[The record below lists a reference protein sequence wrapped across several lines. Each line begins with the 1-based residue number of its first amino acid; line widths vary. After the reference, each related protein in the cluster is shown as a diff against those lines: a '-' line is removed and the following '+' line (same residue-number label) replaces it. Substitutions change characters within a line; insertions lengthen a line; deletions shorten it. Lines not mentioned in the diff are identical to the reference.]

1 MTCSQTGVNPE
12 DLQAVRKARK
22 KLKEKANGN
31 HSTPLKICAKV
42 SLCSLP
48 GGLLCICTVS
58 FVDGV
63 NMQHAAVCVS
73 RRGLCKSWKDWK
85 TCSSG
90 WRTRAGSAWTLGRF
104 YGWCFSTSVAL
115 KGCDWQDKLSHVY
128 VWNVDLSE
136 SDCLRPDP
144 KIHRNDNMIY
154 LVACLNSLHEESFSL
169 VGSSTRS
176 REWPMR
182 FCPITTWRRSRGTA
196 SWRTDTASRTW
207 RRPSL
212 LSLCA
217 PSTPSSWTGRPPASL
232 IQWEP
237 KPSNR
242 CVFYFLLSP
251 EDIFSI
257 WFIITASVDV
267 NALKFHSCAA
277 TVSSGM
283 IVRRILMFRIWPQW
297 VSHSVSA
304 GHEGICSCGR

>member
-85 TCSSG
+85 TCFSG

-128 VWNVDLSE
+128 LCVECRLIWVRLSAAGSKNTQKWQHDIPCGLFEFPSWRILLFGWFQYKEQGVTHEVLSHNNVAEEQRNGQLEDRHSE
-136 SDCLRPDP
+136 SDLEEAVFIEPLCTVHSIILDWTSASFIDSVGAKAIKQVRFLFSSLTWGYFQ
-144 KIHRNDNMIY
+144 Y
-154 LVACLNSLHEESFSL
+154 LVYYNSK
-169 VGSSTRS
+169 
-176 REWPMR
+176 
-182 FCPITTWRRSRGTA
+182 C
-196 SWRTDTASRTW
+196 
-207 RRPSL
+207 
-212 LSLCA
+212 
-217 PSTPSSWTGRPPASL
+217 
-232 IQWEP
+232 
-237 KPSNR
+237 R
-242 CVFYFLLSP
+242 C
-251 EDIFSI
+251 
-257 WFIITASVDV
+257 
-267 NALKFHSCAA
+267 
-277 TVSSGM
+277 
-283 IVRRILMFRIWPQW
+283 
-297 VSHSVSA
+297 
-304 GHEGICSCGR
+304 